1 MPGVPKEP
9 IDGGEPSGPRRLA
22 SYQEGDLEEAHHFS
36 SCPCRGSHPRWWRGA
51 VGAME
56 KALKVEVGEDKVAQ
70 RRRLGESKFLHE

>member
-1 MPGVPKEP
+1 
-9 IDGGEPSGPRRLA
+9 
-22 SYQEGDLEEAHHFS
+22 
-36 SCPCRGSHPRWWRGA
+36 